1 MMPLRSL
8 VYCSEAVP
16 GLTVNQIDDLTRDA
30 AAHNLIA
37 GVTGV
42 LLSDGRRFLQYIEGP
57 EDGMELTYFR
67 IMNSRSHREIVEL
80 GHSRG
85 RVRRFPYWS
94 MRWIPVEE
102 PELRVA
108 ALSEWRGLIQRREE
122 SVFQVPTGIDRM
134 IALVRPHIN

>member
-42 LLSDGRRFLQYIEGP
+42 LLSDGRQFLQYIEGP